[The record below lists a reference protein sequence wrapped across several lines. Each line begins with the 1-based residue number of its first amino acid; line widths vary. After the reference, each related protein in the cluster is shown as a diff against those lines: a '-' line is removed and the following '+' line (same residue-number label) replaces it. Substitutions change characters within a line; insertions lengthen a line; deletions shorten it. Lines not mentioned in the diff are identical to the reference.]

1 VKKLNDINI
10 SHKLGGSY
18 GLILFFVIILS
29 AFAIMNMARLES
41 IFEYYKKT
49 ATGSLLLADMA
60 QYLGDTR
67 QNTLSYRL
75 NNDETARDKV
85 KENLNNLKDKK
96 AQIESYLTD
105 DSQAQILDQSLQA
118 LQTYQDNFYK
128 AAEIQVSVS
137 EQVQQLNDLGPVIR
151 QLLSRYI
158 NENAALGIFSTAYR
172 AGQVQESLLLSR
184 YYSRQFLIYNK
195 LEDGQ
200 RSIAEIQEAQERLSA
215 IIDNN
220 NPNALSV
227 PDNILP
233 ALQEFGQLMT
243 AIVALVDE
251 RNSYYDAL
259 EENGPAILKT
269 YTDLFTQKENAQTE
283 LGDQASDTIHNS
295 LIKTI
300 IIVLGII
307 AFAGFVAVFM
317 SRMISDALK
326 NVTHIMSRLKDG
338 DFTVEITGTERGD
351 EIGEMSRAIT
361 QFKGDAERSFLLK
374 QMVDDM
380 PTNVMTVDVR
390 DNLKVNYINNT
401 SVKTLTTLEEHL
413 PTKAKDIL
421 GQSIDIFH
429 KDPAHQRKL
438 LADPTNL
445 PHRAK
450 ITVGPE
456 RMSLLVSAI
465 KDKQDNYVGAMLT
478 WDIITAKEKM
488 GQDVENVVNILGS
501 AVTEL
506 EATAQSMSS
515 MAEETQ
521 SQATTVAAAAEEAS
535 VNVST
540 VAASTEEL
548 TASISEISKRM
559 QESNDMALSAKNKA
573 DSTNQTVTSLKDA
586 ASSIGDVVTLIN
598 DIAEQT
604 NLLALNATIEA
615 ARAGDA
621 GKGFAV
627 VANEVK
633 GLANETAKATEE
645 ISKQIQNMQGIT
657 NDAVSAIHDISATI
671 DLLTQSASGVASAVE
686 EQNAATQEIARS
698 VEQAAAGTQE
708 VTKNITSVS
717 EAAQETGNSAQQVL
731 STSGE
736 LAQQSQALQKQVE
749 AFFKG

>member
-1 VKKLNDINI
+1 MKKLNDINI

-633 GLANETAKATEE
+633 GLANATEE